1 MSSDEHYMS
10 IGFTQ
15 TEAAEEVDVKEKPV
29 DPNVHMAV
37 LQAVMAGVRMN
48 QVGKRRI
55 RSHRSGEKVNP
66 ALVAKEKAEKRR
78 RKMAKASRKKN
89 R

>member
-1 MSSDEHYMS
+1 MSCDEEYQNVRLGN
-10 IGFTQ
+10 IQ
-15 TEAAEEVDVKEKPV
+15 AAEVEKPV